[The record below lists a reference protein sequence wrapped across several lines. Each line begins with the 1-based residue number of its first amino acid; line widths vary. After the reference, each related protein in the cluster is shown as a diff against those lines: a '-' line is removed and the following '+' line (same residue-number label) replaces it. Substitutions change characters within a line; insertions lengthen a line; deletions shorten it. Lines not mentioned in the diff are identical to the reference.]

1 METNNKH
8 ELTEAEKFV
17 VIIDCYNYGV
27 DLENLNL
34 KNKTAEKVAEK
45 WKRSTNHIKKIFYH
59 YKRAIS
65 QNTDVNE
72 IFKSNKKGRVGRKSN
87 LDENLINAIKN
98 ELRLKMETLLIVKW
112 NWTYEIQAQIRND
125 GVIKNIINKFGLSF
139 QITVQLDNASTHV
152 GLGTLEKLNK
162 LLQKKWI

>member
-45 WKRSTNHIKKIFYH
+45 WKGQQTISKRYFIIIKELFPKIP
-59 YKRAIS
+59 
-65 QNTDVNE
+65 
-72 IFKSNKKGRVGRKSN
+72 
-87 LDENLINAIKN
+87 
-98 ELRLKMETLLIVKW
+98 M
-112 NWTYEIQAQIRND
+112 
-125 GVIKNIINKFGLSF
+125 
-139 QITVQLDNASTHV
+139 
-152 GLGTLEKLNK
+152 
-162 LLQKKWI
+162 

>member
-98 ELRLKMETLLIVKW
+98 EIK
-112 NWTYEIQAQIRND
+112 
-125 GVIKNIINKFGLSF
+125 IKNGDV
-139 QITVQLDNASTHV
+139 TYREMELDLRN
-152 GLGTLEKLNK
+152 LGSD
-162 LLQKKWI
+162 KK